1 MSSPLR
7 QDSRNWSAY
16 LGLVSWLDTNY
27 ERRNTKVISREE
39 AEAAGWVFVH
49 DAPEQIEVTSSIQG
63 EQRITPAS
71 LRAEKSLSRPGRLT
85 ALVNESAE
93 MEELLLERIELFEA
107 VH

>member
-1 MSSPLR
+1 
-7 QDSRNWSAY
+7 
-16 LGLVSWLDTNY
+16 
-27 ERRNTKVISREE
+27 VISREE

-49 DAPEQIEVTSSIQG
+49 DSPEQVETTSATQS

-71 LRAEKSLSRPGRLT
+71 LRAEKSLLRPGRLT

-93 MEELLLERIELFEA
+93 TEELLLERIELFEG